1 MAVRTRLSWPW
12 RAVIGAVLVAIV
24 GGMWWWGFDFG
35 QIFNRDELNAQLTS
49 REAEARELRNE
60 MAQLVARS
68 SLLERELAM
77 AKGSQATLSRQL
89 TELQTEN
96 SQLKDELGFMKNLVA
111 DSNKQTGLTIQRLA
125 AVRDRD
131 DVFRFSM
138 LVVRGGS
145 TSTEFVGNLKL
156 QAALLQ
162 PATDVGMP
170 LKSLSLALPD
180 EQPDVAGALE
190 LKFKYYQRVEGSF
203 RAPPGAVLKSL
214 TARAFEAGQ
223 AKPMATQNLNFP

>member
-24 GGMWWWGFDFG
+24 VGMWWWGFDFG
-35 QIFNRDELNAQLTS
+35 QIFNRDELNAQLAS

-125 AVRDRD
+125 AGARPRQCVSLQYAGRAR
-131 DVFRFSM
+131 RQHQHR
-138 LVVRGGS
+138 VRGQ
-145 TSTEFVGNLKL
+145 F
-156 QAALLQ
+156 
-162 PATDVGMP
+162 
-170 LKSLSLALPD
+170 
-180 EQPDVAGALE
+180 
-190 LKFKYYQRVEGSF
+190 
-203 RAPPGAVLKSL
+203 
-214 TARAFEAGQ
+214 
-223 AKPMATQNLNFP
+223 